1 MNDILKNRVW
11 RLLPKE
17 YKEDVQ
23 SHFKDLN
30 NLYHRILSQDSL
42 TNEDCDC
49 CQSIREKR
57 ALYRLYFGEDN
68 LTSAID
74 DSFFQ
79 EIYQAFKEK
88 LYNGEFLVAPE
99 NPSFIDRFLEYTKV
113 FKWTVDTLTGSNVM
127 AETISI
133 PILAKPISQCHR
145 RKCFLYGY

>member
-88 LYNGEFLVAPE
+88 LYNEKLANMAVSKKNISPQGNFNIVIGTS
-99 NPSFIDRFLEYTKV
+99 SF
-113 FKWTVDTLTGSNVM
+113 GS
-127 AETISI
+127 SI
-133 PILAKPISQCHR
+133 L
-145 RKCFLYGY
+145 L